1 MTAVDRALRAAVAR
15 AGAPGRIRFT
25 RRQLYYELCRGL
37 MPLHRL
43 PRRVRFTL
51 PAPVGYA
58 RFAAALDH
66 LGPVPGL
73 LPDPPAPTP
82 RNDGD
87 DVPDLYDYG
96 LPRLLVCQ
104 DTAIAAMLLANELH
118 MESACPVFPLR
129 DLPLDPRL
137 TAALQRT
144 GDATVYV
151 LHDASAAGYAA
162 VDDVRRWAGDL
173 RVQPLGLR
181 PVHAAALH
189 LTTGRREPADA
200 DPREAADAGPRDPAD
215 AGRREPAGAGLPSP
229 AGLEPWEV
237 RRLRAGRTVEVAAVN
252 PARLLRTVH
261 RLVRGQTRTRR
272 RTARLRELQAAG
284 FMTWPA
290 A

>member
-1 MTAVDRALRAAVAR
+1 MTIVDRAVRAAVVR

-25 RRQLYYELCRGL
+25 RRQLYYEVCRGL
-37 MPLHRL
+37 LPLHRL

-51 PAPVGYA
+51 PALIGED
-58 RFAAALDH
+58 RFRAALDRH
-66 LGPVPGL
+66 GPVPGL
-73 LPDPPAPTP
+73 LEDPAARAPAAP
-82 RNDGD
+82 RD

-104 DTAIAAMLLANELH
+104 DAAIAGMLLANELH
-118 MESACPVFPLR
+118 MESACPVFALR

-144 GDATVYV
+144 GDAVVYV
-151 LHDASAAGYAA
+151 LHDAGPSGYAA
-162 VDDVRRWAGDL
+162 VEDVRRWAGEL
-173 RVQPLGLR
+173 RVHPLGLR

-189 LTTGRREPADA
+189 LS
-200 DPREAADAGPRDPAD
+200 AGPRDPLPLAAD
-215 AGRREPAGAGLPSP
+215 P
-229 AGLEPWEV
+229 AGLEPWEL
-237 RRLRAGRTVEVAAVN
+237 RRLRAGRGVEVAAVN

-261 RLVRGQTRTRR
+261 RLVRGQSRTRR
-272 RTARLRELQAAG
+272 RAARLRQLQAAG

>member
-1 MTAVDRALRAAVAR
+1 MSVVDRALAAAVAR

-51 PAPVGYA
+51 PAPGGHE
-58 RFAAALDH
+58 RFLAALRRH
-66 LGPVPGL
+66 GPVPGL
-73 LPDPPAPTP
+73 LDDPATRTVPSPAP
-82 RNDGD
+82 GD

-104 DTAIAAMLLANELH
+104 DAGIAGMLLANELH
-118 MESACPVFPLR
+118 MESACPVFALR

-137 TAALQRT
+137 TAALRRT
-144 GDATVYV
+144 GDATVFV
-151 LHDASAAGYAA
+151 LHDASTAGYTA

-173 RVQPLGLR
+173 RVHPLGLR
-181 PVHAAALH
+181 PAHAAALH
-189 LTTGRREPADA
+189 LTTGARDR
-200 DPREAADAGPRDPAD
+200 AGPPEHA
-215 AGRREPAGAGLPSP
+215 

-237 RRLRAGRTVEVAAVN
+237 RRLRAGHTVEVAAVN

-261 RLVRGQTRTRR
+261 RLVRGQSRTRR
-272 RTARLRELQAAG
+272 RTRLRQLQAAG

>member
-1 MTAVDRALRAAVAR
+1 MSVLDRALAAAVVR

-37 MPLHRL
+37 LPLHRL
-43 PRRVRFTL
+43 PRRLRYTL
-51 PAPVGYA
+51 PAPVGHE
-58 RFAAALDH
+58 RFLAALQRH
-66 LGPVPGL
+66 GPVPGL
-73 LPDPPAPTP
+73 LPEPGPRRPAPEDQT
-82 RNDGD
+82 RD

-104 DTAIAAMLLANELH
+104 DPAIGAMLLANELH
-118 MESACPVFPLR
+118 MESACPVFALP

-137 TAALQRT
+137 TEALRRT
-144 GDATVYV
+144 GDAVVYV
-151 LHDASAAGYAA
+151 LHDAGPAGYAA

-173 RVQPLGLR
+173 RVHPLGLR

-189 LTTGRREPADA
+189 LTAA
-200 DPREAADAGPRDPAD
+200 PRSAP
-215 AGRREPAGAGLPSP
+215 PAGTRAEFEDP
-229 AGLEPWEV
+229 AGLEPWEL

-272 RTARLRELQAAG
+272 RSARLRQLQAAG

>member
-1 MTAVDRALRAAVAR
+1 VTVVDRALAAAVVR

-37 MPLHRL
+37 LPLHRL

-51 PAPVGYA
+51 PAPVGYD
-58 RFAAALDH
+58 RFLAALERH
-66 LGPVPGL
+66 GPVPGL
-73 LPDPPAPTP
+73 LADPAAREPTP
-82 RNDGD
+82 RD

-104 DTAIAAMLLANELH
+104 DAAIAGMLLANELH
-118 MESACPVFPLR
+118 MESACPVFALP

-137 TAALQRT
+137 TAALLRT
-144 GDATVYV
+144 GDAVVYV
-151 LHDASAAGYAA
+151 LHDAGPAGYAA
-162 VDDVRRWAGDL
+162 VESVRRWAGEL

-189 LTTGRREPADA
+189 LT
-200 DPREAADAGPRDPAD
+200 AGPR
-215 AGRREPAGAGLPSP
+215 EPRTALAAP
-229 AGLEPWEV
+229 AGLEPWEA
-237 RRLRAGRTVEVAAVN
+237 RRLRTGRTVEVAAVN

-272 RTARLRELQAAG
+272 RTARLRQLQAAG

>member
-1 MTAVDRALRAAVAR
+1 MAGRVSAVDRALASAAVR

-25 RRQLYYELCRGL
+25 RRQLYYEVCRGL
-37 MPLHRL
+37 LPLHRL
-43 PRRVRFTL
+43 PRRLRFTL

-58 RFAAALDH
+58 RFVAALDRH
-66 LGPVPGL
+66 GPVPGL
-73 LPDPPAPTP
+73 LDDPAGRTAVP
-82 RNDGD
+82 GD

-104 DTAIAAMLLANELH
+104 DAAIAGMLLANELH
-118 MESACPVFPLR
+118 MESACPVFAER

-137 TAALQRT
+137 TDALRRT
-144 GDATVYV
+144 GDAAVFV
-151 LHDASAAGYAA
+151 LHDASAAGYAT
-162 VDDVRRWAGDL
+162 VDTVREWAGAL
-173 RVQPLGLR
+173 RVHPLGLR

-189 LTTGRREPADA
+189 LTTGPRATAVDLDA
-200 DPREAADAGPRDPAD
+200 
-215 AGRREPAGAGLPSP
+215 P

-237 RRLRAGRTVEVAAVN
+237 RRLRAGHTVEVAAVN

-261 RLVRGQTRTRR
+261 RLVRGQSRTRR
-272 RTARLRELQAAG
+272 RSARLRQLQAAG

>member
-1 MTAVDRALRAAVAR
+1 MTLVDRALQRAAVR

-37 MPLHRL
+37 QPLHRL

-51 PAPVGYA
+51 PAPVGYE
-58 RFAAALDH
+58 RFLAALERH
-66 LGPVPGL
+66 GPVPGL
-73 LPDPPAPTP
+73 LDDDDDAAAPAPREPAP
-82 RNDGD
+82 REPAPHD

-96 LPRLLVCQ
+96 LPRLLICQ
-104 DTAIAAMLLANELH
+104 DAGIAGMLLANELH
-118 MESACPVFPLR
+118 MESACPVFALR

-137 TAALQRT
+137 TAALRRT
-144 GDATVYV
+144 GDAVVCV
-151 LHDASAAGYAA
+151 LHDAGPSGYEA
-162 VDDVRRWAGDL
+162 VADVRRWAGDL
-173 RVQPLGLR
+173 RVHPLGLR
-181 PVHAAALH
+181 PAHAAALH
-189 LTTGRREPADA
+189 LSDGPREPRTDL
-200 DPREAADAGPRDPAD
+200 DVPV
-215 AGRREPAGAGLPSP
+215 
-229 AGLEPWEV
+229 GLEPWEL

-272 RTARLRELQAAG
+272 RSARLRQLQAAG

>member
-1 MTAVDRALRAAVAR
+1 MSVVDRALAAAVVR

-37 MPLHRL
+37 QPLHRL

-51 PAPVGYA
+51 PAPIGPE
-58 RFAAALDH
+58 RFGAALERH
-66 LGPVPGL
+66 GPVPGL
-73 LPDPPAPTP
+73 LQDPGAREPALH
-82 RNDGD
+82 D

-104 DTAIAAMLLANELH
+104 DAAIAGMLLANELH
-118 MESACPVFPLR
+118 MESACPVFALR

-137 TAALQRT
+137 TAALHRT
-144 GDATVYV
+144 GDAVVYV
-151 LHDASAAGYAA
+151 LHDAGPSGYAA
-162 VDDVRRWAGDL
+162 VDDVRRWAGEL
-173 RVQPLGLR
+173 RVHPLGLR

-189 LTTGRREPADA
+189 LTTGPREPRTDL
-200 DPREAADAGPRDPAD
+200 AA
-215 AGRREPAGAGLPSP
+215 P

-261 RLVRGQTRTRR
+261 RLVRGQARTRR
-272 RTARLRELQAAG
+272 RTARLRQLQAAG

-290 A
+290 S